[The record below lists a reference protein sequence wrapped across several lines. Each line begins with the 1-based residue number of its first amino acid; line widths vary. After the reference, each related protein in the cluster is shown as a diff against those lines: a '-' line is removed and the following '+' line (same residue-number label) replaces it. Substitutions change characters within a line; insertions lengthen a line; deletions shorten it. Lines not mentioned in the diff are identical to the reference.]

1 MKRNKKEFN
10 VSVPDGTTTQANT
23 EVVVQDDATK
33 AAEVAATAAAAAAA
47 TTTEKKPDAPAA
59 PAAAATP
66 AKKEEVA
73 STKSGPPDKYE
84 LKLPD
89 GSRLEAGYVDKIAAY
104 AKAHGLS
111 QDAAQDLL
119 NRESVNRNEYQEA
132 QVAQL
137 KAQSDAWKE
146 EFMNDPVV
154 GGEKGVENA
163 ELAHRALKQ
172 FADEPFVEELEK
184 TGLGNH
190 PGLMKTFLRI
200 GKAMSD
206 GKFVITKTPG
216 GGGEKKSAEEKFY
229 PNNV

>member
-1 MKRNKKEFN
+1 M
-10 VSVPDGTTTQANT
+10 SVPDGTTTQANP
-23 EVVVQDDATK
+23 EVVVQDDASK
-33 AAEVAATAAAAAAA
+33 AAEAAATAAAAAAA
-47 TTTEKKPDAPAA
+47 TTTEKKPEAPAA
-59 PAAAATP
+59 PA
-66 AKKEEVA
+66 KKEEA
-73 STKSGPPDKYE
+73 APAKSGPPDKYE
-84 LKLPD
+84 LKMPD

-119 NRESVNRNEYQEA
+119 NRESVNRNEFQEA

-146 EFMNDPVV
+146 EFLNDPVV
-154 GGEKGVENA
+154 GGEKGAENA

-184 TGLGNH
+184 SGLGNH